1 MKRSLEV
8 YKIVG
13 KLLLEGKEMFDK
25 DVSDTKKKGD
35 SLASSIGKG
44 LAAVGKFGAK
54 AVGVAVKASAAA
66 VGAAATAVG
75 AMTKASVESFAE
87 YEQLVGGVQKIFEGM
102 DTSKIITDA
111 ANAYKDLGMTA
122 NEYLSIINDVGAS
135 FASTMGKEAGYEA
148 AKKGLTAISDYASGT
163 GKSFSELQQ
172 KLALITR
179 STSSYQSIADQFS
192 GVLPAT
198 SKEFLKQAQAAGFLD
213 KKYRDLTKVPIQEY
227 QQAVTDMLAL
237 GVDALG
243 LTGNTADEATK
254 TISGSLTML
263 KASWQNLLAGLADEN
278 ADLDSLINNLAS
290 SAEAAARN
298 VAPVVT
304 RILNG
309 ISTMVTQMA
318 PMITEAIPVIINEI
332 LPGMLSAGV
341 QLLQSLMLGI
351 SQNIN
356 SLAVSAMEIVMMLVN
371 MLNQNLPML
380 TQVAIQVV
388 QTLLLGIS
396 QNIDA
401 VASSAIEIVMML
413 ADVLIAN
420 LPLIVTVGMQL
431 ITSLIIGIAQ
441 RSPELIPAIVQGI
454 VQAYNALIA
463 QAPSFLEAGV
473 SLIANV
479 GQGLANAFTALFPQV
494 APWVE
499 QYIFQPIRSVFGV
512 AVDLGREIITNLW
525 AGLRDFAN
533 TLFPGLGDLLT
544 GYTEEAVNAST
555 ETLLTSSEKIPSN
568 AETMVSAMAKNIDSD
583 TSMEVAVQGAVDRS
597 ASQMSDAVA
606 SAGFDSAGVAGM
618 QRFIDG
624 INSMSGA
631 VMSAVE
637 AIASAA
643 AQRMQQAL
651 QNIQNMANGI
661 SIPGARTGMDYVPY
675 DDFLVYLHKG
685 EAVLTAAEAAVWRA
699 GKKSGEAE
707 VQAPAQQTS
716 TQSGITIVQNIQTVP
731 QTPVEFAAATEA
743 YFEQA
748 RWSMA

>member
-1 MKRSLEV
+1 MDV

-13 KLLLEGKEMFDK
+13 KLVLEGKELFDR
-25 DVSDTKKKGD
+25 DIEDTKKKG
-35 SLASSIGKG
+35 SKLAEGIGKA
-44 LAAVGKFGAK
+44 LKVGAK
-54 AVGVAVKASAAA
+54 VGVAAVTATTAAI
-66 VGAAATAVG
+66 GKITKDSIAA
-75 AMTKASVESFAE
+75 FAE
-87 YEQLVGGVQKIFEGM
+87 YEQLAGGVQKIFEGM
-102 DTSKIITDA
+102 DTSKIIQDA
-111 ANAYKDLGMTA
+111 ASAYKDLGMTA

-135 FASTMGKEAGYEA
+135 FAATMGDEAGYEA

-163 GKSFSELQQ
+163 GKNFSELQQ

-192 GVLPAT
+192 GILPAT
-198 SKEFLKQAQAAGFLD
+198 SDGFLEQAKAAGVLSASY
-213 KKYRDLTKVPIQEY
+213 KKLTDVPIQEY
-227 QQAVTDMLAL
+227 QQAVTEMLAI

-243 LTGNTADEATK
+243 LTGNTAAEATE
-254 TISGSLTML
+254 TISGSLTMV
-263 KASWQNLLAGLADEN
+263 KASWHNLLTGLADEN
-278 ADLDSLINNLAS
+278 ADMDALIENLAS
-290 SAEAAARN
+290 SASTAAMQL
-298 VAPVVT
+298 APRIT
-304 RILNG
+304 QILNG
-309 ISTMVTQMA
+309 MSHVVTQLA
-318 PMITEAIPVIINEI
+318 PVIASAIPMIVTEV
-332 LPGMLSAGV
+332 LPNMVAAGV
-341 QLLQSLMLGI
+341 QLLQSLLDV
-351 SQNIN
+351 
-356 SLAVSAMEIVMMLVN
+356 LT
-371 MLNQNLPML
+371 QNL
-380 TQVAIQVV
+380 
-388 QTLLLGIS
+388 
-396 QNIDA
+396 DA
-401 VASSAIEIVMML
+401 VVAGGIEIIMML
-413 ADVLIAN
+413 ATAMIDN
-420 LPLIVTVGMQL
+420 LPLITTAAIQI
-431 ITSLIIGIAQ
+431 ITALIIGIAQ
-441 RSPELIPAIVQGI
+441 RAPELVPAIVNGI

-512 AVDLGREIITNLW
+512 AVDLGREIVSNLW

-533 TLFPGLGDLLT
+533 TLFPGLGDLIT
-544 GYTEEAVNAST
+544 GHTEDAVEAST
-555 ETLLTSSEKIPSN
+555 ETLLSAGEKIPTN
-568 AETMVSAMAKNIDSD
+568 AETITSAMAQNIDSD
-583 TSMEVAVQGAVDRS
+583 NSMEVAVQNAVDRS
-597 ASQMSDAVA
+597 ATQMTDAVS
-606 SAGFDSAGVAGM
+606 SAGFDSAGVTGM
-618 QRFIDG
+618 QKFIEG

-631 VMSAVE
+631 VMSAVD

-661 SIPGARTGMDYVPY
+661 KIPGAKTGLDYVPY

-707 VQAPAQQTS
+707 VQAPTQQTS
-716 TQSGITIVQNIQTVP
+716 SQSGITIVQNIQTVP

>member
-13 KLLLEGKEMFDK
+13 RLLLEGKEMFDK
-25 DVSDTKKKGD
+25 DVNDTKKKGD
-35 SLASSIGKG
+35 GLASSIGKG

-102 DTSKIITDA
+102 DTSKIVADA

-135 FASTMGKEAGYEA
+135 FASTMGEEAGYEA

-198 SKEFLKQAQAAGFLD
+198 SEGFLKQAQAAGVLE
-213 KKYRDLTKVPIQEY
+213 KKYRKLTDVPIQEY
-227 QQAVTDMLAL
+227 QKAVTEMLAV

-243 LTGNTADEATK
+243 LTGNTAAEATE

-263 KASWQNLLAGLADEN
+263 KASWQNLLTGLADEN
-278 ADLDSLINNLAS
+278 ADIDTLISNLAF
-290 SAEAAARN
+290 SAETAARK
-298 VAPVVT
+298 VAPKVT
-304 RILNG
+304 QILNG

-318 PMITEAIPVIINEI
+318 PMITEAIPVIISEI

-341 QLLQSLMLGI
+341 QLIQSLLLGI

-356 SLAVSAMEIVMMLVN
+356 SLATSAMEIVMMLVD

-380 TQVAIQVV
+380 TQVAVQVI
-388 QTLLLGIS
+388 QTLLIGIS

-401 VASSAIEIVMML
+401 VASSAIQIIMML
-413 ADVLIAN
+413 TSVLIEN
-420 LPLIVTVGMQL
+420 LPLLTTVAMQL
-431 ITSLIIGIAQ
+431 ITALIIGIAQ
-441 RSPELIPAIVQGI
+441 KAPELIPAIVQGI

-463 QAPSFLEAGV
+463 EVPNFLNAGI
-473 SLIANV
+473 SLIESV
-479 GQGLANAFTALFPQV
+479 GQGLASAFSALFPQV

-499 QYIFQPIRSVFGV
+499 QYIFKPIKSVFGG
-512 AVDLGREIITNLW
+512 AVELGREIVSNLW
-525 AGLRDFAN
+525 DGLQEFAN

-544 GYTEEAVNAST
+544 GHTEEAVEAST
-555 ETLLTSSEKIPSN
+555 AKLLAGSEKITANS
-568 AETMVSAMAKNIDSD
+568 ETMVSAMAKNIDND
-583 TSMEVAVQGAVDRS
+583 TSMEVAVQNAVDRS
-597 ASQMSDAVA
+597 ATQMTDAVA
-606 SAGFDSAGVAGM
+606 SAGFDSAGVKGM
-618 QRFIDG
+618 QKFIDG

-643 AQRMQQAL
+643 VQRMQQAL
-651 QNIQNMANGI
+651 DKIRAMAA
-661 SIPGARTGMDYVPY
+661 GAVPQLAVGLDYVPY
-675 DDFLVYLHKG
+675 DEFPALLHKG

-716 TQSGITIVQNIQTVP
+716 SQSGITIVQNIQTVP

>member
-1 MKRSLEV
+1 MKKSLDV

-13 KLLLEGKEMFDK
+13 RLVLEGKEMFDR
-25 DVSDTKKKGD
+25 DIEDTKKKGNK
-35 SLASSIGKG
+35 LAEGIGKA
-44 LAAVGKFGAK
+44 LQVGAK
-54 AVGVAVKASAAA
+54 VGAVAVTATTAAIA
-66 VGAAATAVG
+66 KITKDSVAA
-75 AMTKASVESFAE
+75 FAE
-87 YEQLVGGVQKIFEGM
+87 YEQLTGGVQKIFQDM

-135 FASTMGKEAGYEA
+135 FASTMGDEAGYEA
-148 AKKGLTAISDYASGT
+148 AKKGLTAISNYASGT
-163 GKSFSELQQ
+163 GKNFSELQQ

-192 GVLPAT
+192 GILPAT
-198 SKEFLKQAQAAGFLD
+198 SDGFLEQAKAAGILSTSY
-213 KKYRDLTKVPIQEY
+213 KKLTDVPIQEY
-227 QQAVTDMLAL
+227 QQAVTEMLEI

-243 LTGNTADEATK
+243 LTGNTAREATE
-254 TISGSLTML
+254 TISGSLTMV
-263 KASWQNLLAGLADEN
+263 KASWQNLLVGLADDN
-278 ADLDSLINNLAS
+278 ADMNALITNLAS
-290 SAEAAARN
+290 SASTAAMQL
-298 VAPVVT
+298 APRIT
-304 RILNG
+304 QILNG
-309 ISTMVTQMA
+309 MSHVVTQLA
-318 PMITEAIPVIINEI
+318 PVIASAIPMIVTEV
-332 LPGMLSAGV
+332 LPNMVAAGV
-341 QLLQSLMLGI
+341 QLLQSLLDV
-351 SQNIN
+351 
-356 SLAVSAMEIVMMLVN
+356 LT
-371 MLNQNLPML
+371 QNL
-380 TQVAIQVV
+380 
-388 QTLLLGIS
+388 
-396 QNIDA
+396 DA
-401 VASSAIEIVMML
+401 VVAGGTQIMMML
-413 ADVLIAN
+413 ATALIDN
-420 LPLIVTVGMQL
+420 LPLITTASIQI
-431 ITSLIIGIAQ
+431 ITALIIGIAQ
-441 RSPELIPAIVQGI
+441 RAPELVPAIVNGI

-479 GQGLANAFTALFPQV
+479 GQGLANAFTALFPQM

-499 QYIFQPIRSVFGV
+499 QYIFQPIRSVFGG
-512 AVDLGREIITNLW
+512 AVELGREIVSNLW

-544 GYTEEAVNAST
+544 GYTEDAVDAST
-555 ETLLTSSEKIPSN
+555 ETLLTSSEKIPVGS
-568 AETMVSAMAKNIDSD
+568 ETMVSAMAQNMQND
-583 TSMEVAVQGAVDRS
+583 TSMEVAAQEVVDRT
-597 ASQMSDAVA
+597 ATQMTDAV
-606 SAGFDSAGVAGM
+606 STAGFDSAGVTGM
-618 QRFIDG
+618 QKFIEG
-624 INSMSGA
+624 INSMYGA
-631 VMSAVE
+631 VMSAVD

-661 SIPGARTGMDYVPY
+661 KIPGAKTGLDYVPY

-716 TQSGITIVQNIQTVP
+716 SQSGITIVQNIQTVP

>member
-25 DVSDTKKKGD
+25 DIEDTKKKG
-35 SLASSIGKG
+35 SKLAEGIGKA
-44 LAAVGKFGAK
+44 LKAGAK
-54 AVGVAVKASAAA
+54 
-66 VGAAATAVG
+66 VGAAAVSATTIAI
-75 AMTKASVESFAE
+75 AKITKDSVAAFAE
-87 YEQLVGGVQKIFEGM
+87 YEQLAGGVQKIFEGM
-102 DTSKIITDA
+102 DTSRIMQDA

-135 FASTMGKEAGYEA
+135 FAATMGDEAGYEA
-148 AKKGLTAISDYASGT
+148 AKKGLTAISDYATGT
-163 GKSFSELQQ
+163 GKPVSELQQ

-192 GVLPAT
+192 GILPAT
-198 SKEFLKQAQAAGFLD
+198 SEQFLKQAQAAGVLSGSY
-213 KKYRDLTKVPIQEY
+213 KKLTDVPIAEY
-227 QQAVTDMLAL
+227 QQAVTEMLAI

-243 LTGNTADEATK
+243 LTGNTAAEAAE
-254 TISGSLTML
+254 TISGSLTMV
-263 KASWQNLLAGLADEN
+263 KASWQNLMVGLADEN
-278 ADLDSLINNLAS
+278 ADMDTLISNLAN
-290 SAEAAARN
+290 SAQTAALQLVPRI
-298 VAPVVT
+298 T
-304 RILNG
+304 QILNG
-309 ISTMVTQMA
+309 MSQVVTQLA
-318 PMITEAIPVIINEI
+318 PVIASAIPMIVTEV
-332 LPGMLSAGV
+332 LPNMVAAGV
-341 QLLQSLMLGI
+341 QLLQSLLDVLT
-351 SQNIN
+351 QN
-356 SLAVSAMEIVMMLVN
+356 LDAVVAGGMQIMMML
-371 MLNQNLPML
+371 
-380 TQVAIQVV
+380 TTAI
-388 QTLLLGIS
+388 
-396 QNIDA
+396 ID
-401 VASSAIEIVMML
+401 
-413 ADVLIAN
+413 N
-420 LPLIVTVGMQL
+420 LPLITTAAIQI
-431 ITSLIIGIAQ
+431 ITALIIGIAQ

-555 ETLLTSSEKIPSN
+555 ETLLSSSEQIPSN

-583 TSMEVAVQGAVDRS
+583 TSMEVAVQDAVDRS
-597 ASQMSDAVA
+597 ATQMTDAVN
-606 SAGFDSAGVAGM
+606 SAGFDAAGKEGM
-618 QRFIDG
+618 QKFIEG
-624 INSMSGA
+624 INSMYDA
-631 VMSAVE
+631 VMYAVD

-661 SIPGARTGMDYVPY
+661 SIPGAKCGMDYVPY
-675 DDFLVYLHKG
+675 DDFLVYLHEG